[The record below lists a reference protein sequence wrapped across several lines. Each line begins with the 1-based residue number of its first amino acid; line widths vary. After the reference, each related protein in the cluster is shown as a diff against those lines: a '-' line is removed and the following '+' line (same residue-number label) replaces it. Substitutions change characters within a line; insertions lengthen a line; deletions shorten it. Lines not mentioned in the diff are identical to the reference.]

1 MIYLITGNMGTGKTS
16 RAVNMIL
23 TNEDDLF
30 KMTLPDGTIIDRPLY
45 FCHIDGLDARKFSAH
60 ELSEQQIQSE
70 PLHNLL
76 PTGAVLI
83 VDEAHYTYPVR
94 SAAKAVPEYIQKLA
108 EIRHDGHTLIL
119 MTQHPMQL
127 DIFVRNLVSKHI
139 HLERKSM
146 GMKQYMWYKCVTEL
160 ANPANITGVE
170 SKSWKPPKEAFKY
183 YKSSSQHVEFKKK
196 LPLAIWVLALILAF
210 VAWKGYNIYQSYNAS
225 TNKAATTAM
234 TATPAEATAS
244 AASDVMYPPTDNIAS
259 APTTTTYSTTG
270 NLTARDFVPTLA
282 EKPESK
288 PIYNPIRQVKQIERV
303 AACINGGKSGCTC
316 YSDQATPIREITPA
330 MCQDYAQN
338 GLPFDPFREKPDSQ
352 PTSTSA
358 DTAPNNPT
366 NSDNSSTILSLSGQD
381 KLTLN
386 AQPVGIISA
395 GQ

>member
-1 MIYLITGNMGTGKTS
+1 MGTGKTS

-23 TNEDDLF
+23 KNEDGLF

-45 FCHIDGLDARKFSAH
+45 FCHIDGLNARKFSAH
-60 ELSEQQIQSE
+60 ELTEQQIQAE
-70 PLHNLL
+70 PLHALL

-83 VDEAHYTYPVR
+83 IDEAHYTYPVR
-94 SAAKAVPEYIQKLA
+94 SAAKAVPEYTQKLA

-139 HLERKSM
+139 HLERKSI
-146 GMKQYMWYKCVTEL
+146 GMKQYMWYKCVTDL
-160 ANPANITGVE
+160 SNPANVTGVE
-170 SKSWKPPKEAFKY
+170 SKSWQPPKATFKY
-183 YKSSSQHVEFKKK
+183 YKSSSQHVEFNKKI
-196 LPLAIWVLALILAF
+196 PLVFWALLVILAF
-210 VAWKGYNIYQSYNAS
+210 VAWKGYNIYQSYSAS
-225 TNKAATTAM
+225 TNKATTTA
-234 TATPAEATAS
+234 PIEATAS
-244 AASDVMYPPTDNIAS
+244 AASDVMYPPPENTAS
-259 APTTTTYSTTG
+259 APITTTYSTTG

-288 PIYNPIRQVKQIERV
+288 PIYNQIRQVKQIERV

-338 GLPFDPFREKPDSQ
+338 GLPFDPFREKSDSQ
-352 PTSTSA
+352 SITQT
-358 DTAPNNPT
+358 PNTTDNPPT
-366 NSDNSSTILSLSGQD
+366 NSDNNPTILGLSGHD

-386 AQPVGIISA
+386 AQAPTESNLVG
-395 GQ
+395 Q